1 MINGMYGVTGMQYA
15 NTSRG
20 GVEDNNAKFQQGT
33 AAVRVNVAGGV
44 VRGQPVLL
52 PYDWTAAAWAEIDSR
67 VIGVCAYEERGG
79 NQGMGVKGGT
89 YIIEIASAM
98 RRGGLASQLIREM
111 RRGWARGE
119 GRLELQVHENN
130 QRARGYYER
139 LGMRRCDRQ
148 GVGEGEDRRR
158 EGRGDGGSLYEPRR
172 GYHMMRVEAGGL
184 EEALRERE
192 VGREPVT
199 GVEFLR
205 VQGVQGLRGA
215 GVLQGVRA
223 MAARVYAGEE
233 WYVLDEGG
241 TGRVECLYEKA
252 RRGRGVVK
260 FVVARLSAEDRWAS
274 DGRRAARADVEQ
286 GGMTTRDAGGA
297 APERATVDGEGGSAE
312 ACGGG
317 KGAGGGECSVE
328 EGGGKGVDDDRGG
341 VSDGGGR
348 AGAGRQTRGHK
359 RSRGGGKK
367 SGQYGAETGTDEDG
381 A

>member
-1 MINGMYGVTGMQYA
+1 
-15 NTSRG
+15 
-20 GVEDNNAKFQQGT
+20 
-33 AAVRVNVAGGV
+33 
-44 VRGQPVLL
+44 
-52 PYDWTAAAWAEIDSR
+52 
-67 VIGVCAYEERGG
+67 
-79 NQGMGVKGGT
+79 
-89 YIIEIASAM
+89 
-98 RRGGLASQLIREM
+98 
-111 RRGWARGE
+111 
-119 GRLELQVHENN
+119 
-130 QRARGYYER
+130 
-139 LGMRRCDRQ
+139 
-148 GVGEGEDRRR
+148 VGEGEDRRR

-172 GYHMMRVEAGGL
+172 GYHMMRVEAGEL

-233 WYVLDEGG
+233 WYVQDDGG

-274 DGRRAARADVEQ
+274 DGRRAARADVVQ

-348 AGAGRQTRGHK
+348 AGAGRQTSVHK

-367 SGQYGAETGTDEDG
+367 RTVRGGDRYGRGRSLRG
-381 A
+381 G